1 MQCNNKN
8 VEWTSI
14 SKSTLQ
20 GDMKQLRK
28 YIVNE
33 HRQTH
38 ETRKKNKMQN
48 RPHIQKIILD
58 ENSYANAGMS
68 SHLSCLLSKR
78 QCFCFFVFFCSFFV
92 FWWILISLS
101 LPFRRIREGF
111 STCRVNAS
119 CERIISQGRKQTLVG
134 WLKIFL
140 VFLWAGLGF
149 VWNKTRTKRNKNESI
164 QTAYLLGCPKITSKL
179 GLDQRKK

>member
-1 MQCNNKN
+1 MYIPPSIDRFLHAMQQQKCWMNINQQIHPARRHEAIKE
-8 VEWTSI
+8 VHCKWT
-14 SKSTLQ
+14 
-20 GDMKQLRK
+20 D
-28 YIVNE
+28 
-33 HRQTH
+33 TH

-68 SHLSCLLSKR
+68 SLLPIVKKAT
-78 QCFCFFVFFCSFFV
+78 FCFFCLFCSFFV

-134 WLKIFL
+134 WLKIFF

-149 VWNKTRTKRNKNESI
+149 V
-164 QTAYLLGCPKITSKL
+164 
-179 GLDQRKK
+179 